1 MDVYSSLRDAGM
13 EEEQA
18 KVVAAA
24 SDLSQVATKAD
35 LESVR
40 HDLEQRLESVG
51 REMLAL
57 KLEFKHLRWAGI
69 AGFVVLAVLP
79 DNWIAVLL
87 EWILQVF

>member
-1 MDVYSSLRDAGM
+1 MSVMDVYSSLRDAGM

-24 SDLSQVATKAD
+24 CNLSQVATKAD

-40 HDLEQRLESVG
+40 QGLESV
-51 REMLAL
+51 RQDVLAL
-57 KLEFKHLRWAGI
+57 KLELKHLRWVGI